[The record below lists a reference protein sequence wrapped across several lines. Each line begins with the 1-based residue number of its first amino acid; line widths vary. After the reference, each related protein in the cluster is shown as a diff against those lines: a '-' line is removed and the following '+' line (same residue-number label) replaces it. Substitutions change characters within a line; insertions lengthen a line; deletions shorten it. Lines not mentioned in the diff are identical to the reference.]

1 MDEDGQEYLDMEE
14 QKGWIADWLREKK
27 TIAFIRNSFNK
38 FLWHFKDDN
47 GREVYDDRIND
58 MVANDKQSLEVTYS
72 HISVKMPTLAI
83 WIAEL
88 PSGVLPILNQVAFD
102 LIVELF
108 PMFESLYKEVF
119 IRIKDLPIEDNL
131 RDLRQVHLNNLIWI
145 KGVVTKRTGIF
156 P

>member
-1 MDEDGQEYLDMEE
+1 
-14 QKGWIADWLREKK
+14 
-27 TIAFIRNSFNK
+27 
-38 FLWHFKDDN
+38 
-47 GREVYDDRIND
+47 
-58 MVANDKQSLEVTYS
+58 MVANDRQSLEVTYS

-102 LIVELF
+102 LIIELF
-108 PMFESLYKEVF
+108 PLFEQTHKEVY

-131 RDLRQVHLNNLIWI
+131 RDLRQVHLNNLIRI

-156 P
+156 PQLKKIYFHCGKCGERKGPIYKHANEELNLGQCFRCHSKGPFNLD